1 MIMNNKKKNIIFI
14 TTAEKEISGG
24 ANIINK
30 QSSIINKLNLGFD
43 SKIIPLGKKKY
54 SKWKNSINKILKIK
68 NEYYGWS
75 FKDVEIKKTY
85 QYSDK
90 IDDVKIQKN
99 INFNKSTDFVIIPEI
114 FAHFADNLCLE
125 NKIPY
130 AIYVQNGY
138 AIDSTNN
145 FELIKKVYK
154 NASLI
159 ISYSKNISD
168 CIKHYFPEHQKKI
181 INISCSTNFE
191 NFKIPNVSKKNI
203 ITYMPRKLNNH
214 SNLVIKF
221 TKNILPK
228 SWQIKSISTLN
239 QKNTFTMLS
248 QSKIFLSFSNLEG
261 LGLPPIEAAL
271 TKNIVIG
278 YTGEGGKEYWKKPIF
293 NQIYSG
299 DIINFSR
306 TLLKEINCYSF
317 SKKHETC
324 RKSLLNKFSNLR
336 EITNIKK
343 LLSRIGSF
351 YLH

>member
-1 MIMNNKKKNIIFI
+1 MKNKNKNIIFI

-30 QSSIINKLNLGFD
+30 QSNIINKLNIGYD

-54 SKWKNSINKILKIK
+54 SKWESSIKKILKIE

-75 FKDVEIKKTY
+75 FKDVEIKKDY
-85 QYSDK
+85 QYLDK
-90 IDDVKIQKN
+90 INNIKIQKN
-99 INFNKSTDFVIIPEI
+99 INFNQSTDFIIIPEI
-114 FAHFADNLCLE
+114 FAHFAEDLCLKK
-125 NKIPY
+125 KIPY

-145 FELIKKVYK
+145 FELINKVYK

-168 CIKHYFPEHQKKI
+168 CIMHYFPNLKKKI

-191 NFKIPNVSKKNI
+191 NFKMPPVSKKNI
-203 ITYMPRKLNNH
+203 ITYMPRKLSNH
-214 SNLVIKF
+214 SDLVIKF

-228 SWQIKSISTLN
+228 NWKIKPISALN
-239 QKNTFTMLS
+239 QKNTFKMLCT
-248 QSKIFLSFSNLEG
+248 SKIFLSFSYLEG

-278 YTGEGGKEYWKKPIF
+278 YTGEGGKQYWRKPIF
-293 NQIYSG
+293 NQIYNG
-299 DIINFSR
+299 DIINFSK
-306 TLLKEINCYSF
+306 TLLKEINYYNF
-317 SKKHETC
+317 SKKHETS
-324 RKSLLNKFSNLR
+324 RKSLLNKFSNVR
-336 EITNIKK
+336 EINNIKK
-343 LLSRIGSF
+343 LLGRISS
-351 YLH
+351 L